1 MKIQALLL
9 ALPFLLFIS
18 CEKETNN
25 TSLSETAS
33 SYYKAYAERTDF
45 ENFLSFY
52 DNSIVLEDMTNGDRI
67 EGKVAFSEFFDWK
80 NPDYIKLDSAA
91 LYIKEQ
97 IIDKNKVVTTGY
109 FTAFKW
115 GELEIE
121 AMQFTSILTFNSS
134 GKIIKQVDWI
144 NYPSY
149 LVDYNNRKNS
159 NKWIIADH

>member
-1 MKIQALLL
+1 MAIELRERK
-9 ALPFLLFIS
+9 PFL
-18 CEKETNN
+18 
-25 TSLSETAS
+25 
-33 SYYKAYAERTDF
+33 
-45 ENFLSFY
+45 NF
-52 DNSIVLEDMTNGDRI
+52 SIGRI
-67 EGKVAFSEFFDWK
+67 
-80 NPDYIKLDSAA
+80 PI
-91 LYIKEQ
+91 
-97 IIDKNKVVTTGY
+97 NKVVTTGH

-159 NKWIIADH
+159 NKWITNDN

>member
-1 MKIQALLL
+1 M
-9 ALPFLLFIS
+9 
-18 CEKETNN
+18 
-25 TSLSETAS
+25 
-33 SYYKAYAERTDF
+33 
-45 ENFLSFY
+45 
-52 DNSIVLEDMTNGDRI
+52 LEDMINGDRV
-67 EGKVAFSEFFDWK
+67 EGKEAFSEFFDWK
-80 NPDYIKLDSAA
+80 NPDYVKLDSAA
-91 LYIKEQ
+91 LYIREQ
-97 IIDKNKVVTTGY
+97 IIDNNKVVTTGH

-159 NKWIIADH
+159 NKWITNDN